1 MKKILVFL
9 LLSLSIFLFG
19 CNQNGDNQL
28 SDKIRLEITTI
39 SENTEDKDIYIRY
52 PVIGGL
58 EDEATLSLINNSISK
73 YVETRQQEFSHA
85 LANVESE
92 VITTTETDTT
102 GTATDEDTTETTE
115 QTTEETIAST
125 TEETTDTS
133 TETASSMSL
142 TMTFKIV
149 YNQNNILNITEKFY
163 QTLGEKKKTTGIQS
177 FIFDLKHGK
186 VITLG
191 DLFDFSG
198 DFAKVINAQIQ
209 TQIEAD
215 PTLITFEDKSGF
227 TGISKD
233 SNYYIDGEN
242 LYIFYDAY
250 EIGPSKTT
258 IPTFVIP
265 LKDIKSYFNSD
276 YQHIFI

>member
-9 LLSLSIFLFG
+9 LLSLSVFLFG
-19 CNQNGDNQL
+19 CNQTGDNQF

-92 VITTTETDTT
+92 VITTTGAATDGNTTESTEQTT
-102 GTATDEDTTETTE
+102 G
-115 QTTEETIAST
+115 QTTEETTEST
-125 TEETTDTS
+125 TEETADTS
-133 TETASSMSL
+133 EEAASSMSL